1 MKTQNSLVYSSIIAV
16 VLLSGVFA
24 FSQLSNQDSQ
34 IQNEGFMIIG
44 HTTWIVYDEFG
55 NVKSYSQQDNL
66 VVNEGIYT
74 TVDLMFPNINLNG
87 NATDAEF
94 SFIRIG
100 TGSTAP
106 ALTDTGIETPVVG
119 CSGVQD
125 LSVEGVTASGSA
137 TVTVNATFTGASGCV
152 GTFAE
157 SVLANDKTGGEI
169 LARQLI
175 SPAKVVGAAEYVVV
189 NNVLVELM

>member
-1 MKTQNSLVYSSIIAV
+1 MKTRNALVYSSVIAV
-16 VLLSGVFA
+16 VLLSGAFA

-44 HTTWIVYDEFG
+44 HVTWTVYDEFG
-55 NVKSYSQQDNL
+55 DIKSYSQQDNL
-66 VVNEGIYT
+66 IVNEGIYT
-74 TVDLMFPNINLNG
+74 TADLMFPNINLNG

-106 ALTDTGIETPVVG
+106 ALTDTGIQTPVVG
-119 CSGVQD
+119 CSAVQD

-137 TVTVNATFTGASGCV
+137 TVTINATFTGASGCV

-157 SVLANDKTGGEI
+157 SVLANSATGGEI

-175 SPAKVVGAAEYVVV
+175 SPAKVVGAADT
-189 NNVLVELM
+189 LVGTWDITIT

>member
-34 IQNEGFMIIG
+34 IQNDGFMIIG
-44 HTTWIVYDEFG
+44 HVTWTVYDEFG

-66 VVNEGIYT
+66 IVNEGIYT
-74 TVDLMFPNINLNG
+74 TVDLMFPDINLNG

-106 ALTDTGIETPVVG
+106 ALADTGIETPVVG
-119 CSGVQD
+119 CGAVQD
-125 LSVEGVTASGSA
+125 TSVEGVTASGSA
-137 TVTVNATFTGASGCV
+137 TITINATFTGASGCV

-157 SVLANDKTGGEI
+157 SVLANSATGGEI

-175 SPAKVVGAAEYVVV
+175 SPAKVVGAADT
-189 NNVLVELM
+189 LVGTWDITVT